1 MHISLGKYADLP
13 AVAAET
19 AELKAMLILDALL
32 PCMTAPCLCI
42 WGITKKVFKCTTDN
56 GTGVCWWILSR
67 RQAVINLSQVG
78 RQI

>member
-32 PCMTAPCLCI
+32 TLYDGSMFVYM
-42 WGITKKVFKCTTDN
+42 GYN
-56 GTGVCWWILSR
+56 
-67 RQAVINLSQVG
+67 
-78 RQI
+78 